1 MLHLSEN
8 RIRKLRKEK
17 GLTLKE
23 LSQQLKDRGTPLSA
37 SSLIKYERGERN
49 PRLETWVKL
58 ADFFNVSIPYLQ
70 GDSDVA
76 DWDMKIKKSSRSLEN
91 ARNSGDRKALE
102 EAILDV
108 RKTILGTVSD
118 NSDELK
124 LYFHI
129 FNLLLKQEPLSDD
142 LKKINESLTTE
153 HYQAFISAVIELLK
167 IYLYSVG
174 KKDKNAQ
181 SALKKINE
189 AMIEYE
195 ENDLV

>member
-1 MLHLSEN
+1 MSEN

-129 FNLLLKQEPLSDD
+129 FNLLVKQEPLSDD

-181 SALKKINE
+181 SSLKKINE